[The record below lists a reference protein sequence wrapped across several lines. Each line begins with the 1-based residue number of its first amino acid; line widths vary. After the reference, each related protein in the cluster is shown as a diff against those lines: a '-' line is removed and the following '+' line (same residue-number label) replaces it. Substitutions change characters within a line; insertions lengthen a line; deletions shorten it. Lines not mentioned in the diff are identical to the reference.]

1 MYRYFEAYEMQTTNL
16 FFQAV
21 GIDAN
26 KKNSI
31 SCLSKATGISIKEL
45 RYYNDNNIVPTGR
58 DMEAIVKHAK
68 KSNYEIMIAMGIL
81 DSSLIEAIRANPDII
96 TTLANGI
103 KSNTT
108 TTPCELK
115 LKTELGML
123 YKGDCLDL
131 MRTMDSNSID
141 VFFAD
146 PPFNLN
152 KIYPSNIND
161 NLKKDKYLKWCEE
174 WIEEGIRI
182 TKNGGS
188 FFIWNLPKWNSELA
202 NYLNKRLNFKNWISV
217 DIKYSLPIKGRLYPS
232 NYSLLYYVKGEKPNT
247 FNADRLPMQTCPH
260 CHKEVKDYG
269 GYKRKMN
276 PKGINLSDVWL
287 DIPPVRHTKYKRR
300 NGANELSLKLLD
312 RIIEMSSK
320 KGDLVFDPFGGS
332 GTTYMVAELK
342 KRKWLGVEIGETF
355 DIEERF
361 NRIDEDREIL
371 NKYRDSINSLFPQQ
385 IHKKRTERGLWT
397 PESLRE
403 TEKPQLTLVLDG
415 KPELIG

>member
-1 MYRYFEAYEMQTTNL
+1 MQTTNL
-16 FFQAV
+16 FFQSI
-21 GIDAN
+21 GIDIS
-26 KKNSI
+26 KKHP
-31 SCLSKATGISIKEL
+31 LTLFSKETGIPVNQL
-45 RYYNDNNIVPTGR
+45 RYYNDHNIVPTGT
-58 DMEAIVKHAK
+58 DMEVISKHTK
-68 KSNYEIMIAMGIL
+68 KTSYEIMLAMGIV
-81 DSSLIEAIRANPDII
+81 DSSVIEAIKNNSELISKLVGKRKV
-96 TTLANGI
+96 TTI
-103 KSNTT
+103 SKQ
-108 TTPCELK
+108 CELK
-115 LKTELGML
+115 LKTDMGEL
-123 YKGDCLDL
+123 YKGDCIDL
-131 MRTMDSNSID
+131 MRSIESNSID

-161 NLKKDKYLKWCEE
+161 DLKKDKYLMWCEQ

-188 FFIWNLPKWNSELA
+188 FFIWNLPKWNAELA
-202 NYLNKRLNFKNWISV
+202 YYLNKRLNFKNWISV

-260 CHKEVKDYG
+260 CHKEIKDYG
-269 GYKRKMN
+269 GYKNKMN

-320 KGDLVFDPFGGS
+320 EGDLVFDPFGGS
-332 GTTYMVAELK
+332 GTTYMAAELK
-342 KRKWLGVEIGETF
+342 KRRWIGIEIGDTV

-361 NRIDEDREIL
+361 DRIDEDREIL
-371 NKYRDSINSLFPQQ
+371 NKYRESINALFPKVV
-385 IHKKRTERGLWT
+385 HKKRTESGLWT
-397 PESLRE
+397 PESLNE
-403 TEKPQLTLVLDG
+403 TKKPQLSLLLG
-415 KPELIG
+415 RKEIS